1 MVACKNAKIFKSIKI
16 ERGGESIEKNM
27 GILFLC
33 LTFMLVGC
41 GKEENHKKHLIHM
54 QKHGINKNLQ
64 KCMINY
70 QKRQKRYFK
79 ERIH

>member
-1 MVACKNAKIFKSIKI
+1 
-16 ERGGESIEKNM
+16 M

-41 GKEENHKKHLIHM
+41 GKEKPQEAFDTYAKAW
-54 QKHGINKNLQ
+54 NKQNLQ